1 MKYEEAWKHFEE
13 YKKLKGRY
21 DRFLG
26 NHPEVLAMKAFAFGY
41 SFGIK
46 KSSDSVK
53 YYTKALSDK
62 NYMDNAE
69 WIYGLAHSNSVVA
82 LKEDLIEIEQL
93 LGRAIHIDPD
103 YSLAIL
109 KPAKTLIKLHGIDIF
124 DEIEDWI
131 EKALDVSNRKLSCLK
146 EAASIYQQALKYRQS
161 NYVTAK
167 DKKRNNEKAIEL
179 FKEAERINTSS
190 KRTTIR
196 IGKFHLKKKR
206 IKHR

>member
-1 MKYEEAWKHFEE
+1 MIENLIYWEQCKIKKYEEAWKHFEE
-13 YKKLKGRY
+13 YNKLKGRY
-21 DRFLG
+21 NGCLG

-82 LKEDLIEIEQL
+82 LKEEPQRESDLIEIEQL
-93 LGRAIHIDPD
+93 LGRAIHIDPN

-109 KPAKTLIKLHGIDIF
+109 KPAKTLIKLH
-124 DEIEDWI
+124 
-131 EKALDVSNRKLSCLK
+131 
-146 EAASIYQQALKYRQS
+146 
-161 NYVTAK
+161 
-167 DKKRNNEKAIEL
+167 
-179 FKEAERINTSS
+179 
-190 KRTTIR
+190 
-196 IGKFHLKKKR
+196 
-206 IKHR
+206 